1 MEVLNGNVPLWDS
14 TNRVRRMKLQPC
26 LGIGFHHQKAVGSL
40 VMGGKQMV
48 GNKEAS
54 GQTVSVVTASPRA
67 SAGRT
72 GTC

>member
-1 MEVLNGNVPLWDS
+1 MGVFHCGTVLTVW
-14 TNRVRRMKLQPC
+14 RMKLQPC
-26 LGIGFHHQKAVGSL
+26 LGFGFHHHKAVGSL

-54 GQTVSVVTASPRA
+54 GKTVSVVTAGPRA
-67 SAGRT
+67 SVGRT